1 MIILDVGLSILNRHS
16 SIVNPQFWTMT
27 SLSRRYSQFFTPT
40 LKEIPAEAEIIS
52 HQLMLR
58 AGMIRKLAA
67 GIYTYL
73 PFGLRALKRVESIV
87 REEMD
92 RAGAIEVLLPG
103 VQPGDLWMESG
114 RWDQYGPELLRF
126 RDRHNRESCLGPTHE
141 EVITDLV
148 RREIHSYKQLPIN
161 LYQIQTKFR
170 DEIRPR
176 FGVMRARE
184 FIMKDAYSFDI
195 DEEGANR
202 SYERMYVAYEAIFR
216 RCGLKF
222 RAVEADTGPIG
233 GSFSHEFMVL
243 SDTGEDDIVS
253 CQNCPYASNLEK
265 AEILS
270 REDDSKHTER
280 EEELQVVDTPG
291 IRTVDEV
298 TKFLSVRPEKLV
310 KTLIY
315 QTEHGPIAA
324 LVRGDHELNE
334 TKLRNVLNVQ
344 ELTMADPETVF
355 DVTGAPMGFAGAI
368 GLQVKKV
375 ADFALKEMKNMVM
388 GANEEDKH
396 ILNVNEGRDFQVETY
411 ADLRMITSSDPC
423 PRCGGELLFGKGIEV
438 GHVFKLG
445 TKYSTALKA
454 DFLDRNGQETPF
466 VMGCYGIG
474 IGRIVAAAI
483 EQSHDENGII
493 FPISISPFEVTIL
506 PLEMHEAHVREVAEN
521 LYQQLSDLGL
531 TVFIDDRDERPGFKL
546 KDADLLG
553 IPVRVTVS
561 LRTLK
566 KDAIEIKVRSK
577 PDLRLIPVDKAPKAV
592 KEVVQ
597 ILYDSLN

>member
-1 MIILDVGLSILNRHS
+1 MTYDVTYI
-16 SIVNPQFWTMT
+16 MT

-40 LKEIPAEAEIIS
+40 LKETPAEAEIIS

-270 REDDSKHTER
+270 RADDSKHTER

-344 ELTMADPETVF
+344 GLTMADPETVF

-521 LYQQLSDLGL
+521 LCQQLSDLGL

-597 ILYDSLN
+597 VLYDSLN

>member
-1 MIILDVGLSILNRHS
+1 MTYDVTYIMGAI
-16 SIVNPQFWTMT
+16 
-27 SLSRRYSQFFTPT
+27 SRRYSQFFIPT
-40 LKEIPAEAEIIS
+40 LKEIPAEAELIS

-67 GIYTYL
+67 GIYNYL
-73 PFGLRALKRVESIV
+73 PFGLIAIKKVGGIV

-114 RWDQYGPELLRF
+114 RWDYYGPELLRF

-148 RREIHSYKQLPIN
+148 RREIHSYKQLPII

-184 FIMKDAYSFDI
+184 FTMKDAYSFDI
-195 DEEGANR
+195 DEEAANR
-202 SYERMYVAYEAIFR
+202 SYELIYAAYRAIFR

-222 RAVEADTGPIG
+222 RAVEADTGAIG

-243 SDTGEDDIVS
+243 ADTGEDDIVS
-253 CQNCPYASNLEK
+253 CQSCPYASNLEK
-265 AEILS
+265 AEV
-270 REDDSKHTER
+270 RADDSKATET
-280 EEELQVVDTPG
+280 EKELQVVDTPG
-291 IRTVDEV
+291 IKTVDEV
-298 TKFLSVRPEKLV
+298 TRFLSVDPEKLV

-315 QTEHGPIAA
+315 QTEGGPVAA

-334 TKLRNVLNVQ
+334 TKLKDVLKVQ
-344 ELTMADPETVF
+344 ELIMADPETVF
-355 DVTGAPMGFAGAI
+355 EVTGAPLGFAGAI
-368 GLQVKKV
+368 GLKIRKV
-375 ADFALKEMKNMVM
+375 ADLAIKEMKNMVM

-396 ILNVNEGRDFQVETY
+396 ILNVNEGRDFQVDEH
-411 ADLRMITSSDPC
+411 ADLRMITPSDLC
-423 PRCGGELLFGKGIEV
+423 PRCGGELRFSKGIEV
-438 GHVFKLG
+438 GHIFKLG
-445 TKYSTALKA
+445 TKYSEALKA
-454 DFLDRNGQETPF
+454 TFLDGNGREAPI

-474 IGRIVAAAI
+474 IGRVVAAAI

-506 PLEMHEAHVREVAEN
+506 PLELHEARVGKVAEE
-521 LYQQLSDLGL
+521 LYQHLSDLGMA
-531 TVFIDDRDERPGFKL
+531 VFLDDRDERPGFKL

-553 IPVRVTVS
+553 IPVRVVMS
-561 LRTLK
+561 PRTLK
-566 KDAIEIKVRSK
+566 QDSIEIKLRSL
-577 PDLRLIPVDKAPKAV
+577 PDLKLVPVDAASKAIKGVV
-592 KEVVQ
+592 KG
-597 ILYDSLN
+597 LYDPFK

>member
-1 MIILDVGLSILNRHS
+1 MASI
-16 SIVNPQFWTMT
+16 
-27 SLSRRYSQFFTPT
+27 SRRYSQFFIPT
-40 LKEIPAEAEIIS
+40 VKEIPAEAEIVS

-58 AGMIRKLAA
+58 AGMIRKLTA

-73 PFGLRALKRVESIV
+73 PYGLLAIKNTETIV

-92 RAGAIEVLLPG
+92 RAGAIELLLPG

-114 RWDQYGPELLRF
+114 RWDYYGPELLRF
-126 RDRHNRESCLGPTHE
+126 KDRHKRESCLGPTHE
-141 EVITDLV
+141 EVITDLA

-176 FGVMRARE
+176 FGIMRARE

-195 DEEGANR
+195 DEEGSSL
-202 SYERMYVAYEAIFR
+202 SYEKMYAAYEAIFK

-233 GSFSHEFMVL
+233 GNFSHEFMVL
-243 SDTGEDDIVS
+243 SNSGEDDIVS
-253 CQNCPYASNLEK
+253 CQDCKYASNLEK
-265 AEILS
+265 AEVTI
-270 REDDSKHTER
+270 RESDSKTIEK
-280 EEELQVVDTPG
+280 EEGLQIVDTPEM
-291 IRTVDEV
+291 RTIDEV
-298 TKFLSVRPEKLV
+298 TKFLSIGPEKLV

-344 ELTMADPETVF
+344 ELAMADPETVF

-368 GLQVKKV
+368 GLKV
-375 ADFALKEMKNMVM
+375 RILADFAIKEMKNMVM
-388 GANEEDKH
+388 GANKNDKH
-396 ILNVNEGRDFQVETY
+396 ILNVNEGRDFQVEQY
-411 ADLRMITSSDPC
+411 ADLRMITSFDLC
-423 PRCGGELLFGKGIEV
+423 PRCGGKLVFGKGIEV
-438 GHVFKLG
+438 GQVFKLG

-454 DFLDRNGQETPF
+454 NFLDKNGREIPII
-466 VMGCYGIG
+466 MGCYGIG
-474 IGRIVAAAI
+474 IGRVVAAII
-483 EQSHDENGII
+483 EQSRDENGII

-506 PLEMHEAHVREVAEN
+506 PLEIHEATVRKVAEN
-521 LYQQLSDLGL
+521 LYQNLSNLGL
-531 TVFIDDRDERPGFKL
+531 AVFLDDRDERPGFKL

-553 IPVRVTVS
+553 IPVRATVS

-566 KDAIEIKVRSK
+566 SDSIEIKLRSK
-577 PDLRLIPVDKAPKAV
+577 PDLRLLSIDKTSEAI

-597 ILYDSLN
+597 SLYDSLK

>member
-1 MIILDVGLSILNRHS
+1 
-16 SIVNPQFWTMT
+16 
-27 SLSRRYSQFFTPT
+27 
-40 LKEIPAEAEIIS
+40 
-52 HQLMLR
+52 
-58 AGMIRKLAA
+58 MIRKLAA

-368 GLQVKKV
+368 GLKIKKV

>member
-1 MIILDVGLSILNRHS
+1 
-16 SIVNPQFWTMT
+16 MT
-27 SLSRRYSQFFTPT
+27 SISRRYSQFFIPT
-40 LKEIPAEAEIIS
+40 VKEIPAEAEIVS

-58 AGMIRKLAA
+58 AGMIRKLAS

-73 PFGLRALKRVESIV
+73 PYGLLAIKNTETIV

-92 RAGAIEVLLPG
+92 RAGAIELLLPG

-114 RWDQYGPELLRF
+114 RWDYYGPELLRF
-126 RDRHNRESCLGPTHE
+126 KDRNKRESCLGPTHE
-141 EVITDLV
+141 EVITDLA

-176 FGVMRARE
+176 FGIMRARE

-195 DEEGANR
+195 NEEGSSL
-202 SYERMYVAYEAIFR
+202 SYEKMYAAYEAIFK

-243 SDTGEDDIVS
+243 SNSGEDDIVS
-253 CQNCPYASNLEK
+253 CQDCNYASNLEK
-265 AEILS
+265 AEVEIRGS
-270 REDDSKHTER
+270 DSKNIEK
-280 EEELQVVDTPG
+280 EEDLQIVDTPET
-291 IRTVDEV
+291 RTIDEV
-298 TKFLSVRPEKLV
+298 TKFLSIGPEKLV

-324 LVRGDHELNE
+324 LVRGDHDLNE

-368 GLQVKKV
+368 GLKV
-375 ADFALKEMKNMVM
+375 RILADFAIKEMKNMVM
-388 GANEEDKH
+388 GANKNDKH
-396 ILNVNEGRDFQVETY
+396 VLNVNEGRDFQVEQY

-423 PRCGGELLFGKGIEV
+423 PRCGGKLVFGKGIEV
-438 GHVFKLG
+438 GQVFKLG

-454 DFLDRNGQETPF
+454 NFLDKNGQETPII
-466 VMGCYGIG
+466 MGCYGIG
-474 IGRIVAAAI
+474 IGRVVAAII
-483 EQSHDENGII
+483 EQSRDENGII
-493 FPISISPFEVTIL
+493 FPITISPFEVIVL
-506 PLEMHEAHVREVAEN
+506 PLEIHEASVRKVAEN
-521 LYQQLSDLGL
+521 LYQHLSNLGL
-531 TVFIDDRDERPGFKL
+531 SAFLDDRDERPGFKL

-553 IPVRVTVS
+553 IPVRATVS

-566 KDAIEIKVRSK
+566 SDSIEIKLRSK
-577 PDLRLIPVDKAPKAV
+577 PDLRLLSVDKTPEAI
-592 KEVVQ
+592 KEVAQ
-597 ILYDSLN
+597 SLYDSLK

>member
-1 MIILDVGLSILNRHS
+1 
-16 SIVNPQFWTMT
+16 
-27 SLSRRYSQFFTPT
+27 YSQFFIPT
-40 LKEIPAEAEIIS
+40 IKEIPAEAEIVS

-73 PFGLRALKRVESIV
+73 PYGLLAIKNTESIV

-92 RAGAIEVLLPG
+92 RAGAIELLLPG

-114 RWDQYGPELLRF
+114 RWDYYGPELLRF
-126 RDRHNRESCLGPTHE
+126 QDRHKRESCLGPTHE
-141 EVITDLV
+141 EVITDLA
-148 RREIHSYKQLPIN
+148 RREIHSYKQLPIT

-176 FGVMRARE
+176 FGIMRARE

-195 DEEGANR
+195 DEEGANL
-202 SYERMYVAYEAIFR
+202 SYGKMYAAYEAIFK

-243 SDTGEDDIVS
+243 SDSGEDDIVS
-253 CQNCPYASNLEK
+253 CQDCKYASNLEK
-265 AEILS
+265 AEVKI
-270 REDDSKHTER
+270 RESGSTNIEK
-280 EEELQVVDTPG
+280 EEDLQIVDTPEM
-291 IRTVDEV
+291 RTIDEV
-298 TKFLSVRPEKLV
+298 TKFLSIGPEKLV

-315 QTEHGPIAA
+315 QTEQGPIAA

-334 TKLRNVLNVQ
+334 TKLKNVLNVQ

-368 GLQVKKV
+368 GLKV
-375 ADFALKEMKNMVM
+375 RVLADFAIKEMKNMVM
-388 GANEEDKH
+388 GANKNDKH
-396 ILNVNEGRDFQVETY
+396 VLNVNEGRDFQVEQY

-423 PRCGGELLFGKGIEV
+423 PRCGGKLIFGKGIEV
-438 GHVFKLG
+438 GQVFKLG

-454 DFLDRNGQETPF
+454 NFLDKNGRETPII
-466 VMGCYGIG
+466 MGCYGIG
-474 IGRIVAAAI
+474 IGRVVAAII
-483 EQSHDENGII
+483 EQSRDENGII
-493 FPISISPFEVTIL
+493 FPVSISPFEVTIL
-506 PLEMHEAHVREVAEN
+506 PLEMHESSVRKVAEN
-521 LYQQLSDLGL
+521 LYQHLSNLGL
-531 TVFIDDRDERPGFKL
+531 AVFLDDRDERPGVKL

-553 IPVRVTVS
+553 IPVRAAVS

-566 KDAIEIKVRSK
+566 TDSIEIKLRSK
-577 PDLRLIPVDKAPKAV
+577 PDLRLLSINKTPEAI

-597 ILYDSLN
+597 SLYDSLK

>member
-73 PFGLRALKRVESIV
+73 PFGLRALKRVENIV

-253 CQNCPYASNLEK
+253 CKNCPYASNLEK

-521 LYQQLSDLGL
+521 LCQQLSDLGL

-597 ILYDSLN
+597 VLYDSLN

>member
-1 MIILDVGLSILNRHS
+1 MAFI
-16 SIVNPQFWTMT
+16 
-27 SLSRRYSQFFTPT
+27 SRRHSQFFIPT

-73 PFGLRALKRVESIV
+73 PFGLMALKKVESIV

-92 RAGAIEVLLPG
+92 RAGAIELLLPG

-114 RWDQYGPELLRF
+114 RWDYYGPELLRF

-141 EVITDLV
+141 EVITDLA

-176 FGVMRARE
+176 FGIMRARE

-195 DEEGANR
+195 DEEGAGK
-202 SYERMYVAYEAIFR
+202 SYERMYAAYEAIFR

-243 SDTGEDDIVS
+243 SDSGEDDIVS
-253 CQNCPYASNLEK
+253 CQNCQYASNLEK
-265 AEILS
+265 AEVIV
-270 REDDSKHTER
+270 REGDIKDIEKEKA
-280 EEELQVVDTPG
+280 LQIVDTPE
-291 IRTVDEV
+291 IRTIDEV
-298 TKFLSVRPEKLV
+298 TKFLSISPQKLV

-315 QTEHGPIAA
+315 QTEHGPLAV

-334 TKLRNVLNVQ
+334 TKLSNVLNAQ

-355 DVTGAPMGFAGAI
+355 AVTGVPMGFAGAI
-368 GLQVKKV
+368 GLKVRIV
-375 ADFALKEMKNMVM
+375 ADLAIKEMKNMVM
-388 GANEEDKH
+388 GANKKDKH
-396 ILNVNEGRDFQVETY
+396 VLNVNEGRDFHVEQY

-423 PRCGGELLFGKGIEV
+423 PRCGGKLRFGKGIEV
-438 GHVFKLG
+438 GQVFKLG
-445 TKYSTALKA
+445 TKYSTTLKA
-454 DFLDRNGQETPF
+454 NFLDKNGRETPII
-466 VMGCYGIG
+466 MGCYGIG
-474 IGRIVAAAI
+474 IGRVVAAAI

-493 FPISISPFEVTIL
+493 FPVSISPFEVTIL
-506 PLEMHEAHVREVAEN
+506 PLEIHEATVRKVAET
-521 LYQQLSDLGL
+521 LYQHLSDLGL
-531 TVFIDDRDERPGFKL
+531 AVFFDDRDERPGFKL

-553 IPVRVTVS
+553 IPVRATIS
-561 LRTLK
+561 SRTLK
-566 KDAIEIKVRSK
+566 SDSVEIKLRSNQ
-577 PDLRLIPVDKAPKAV
+577 DLRLISINKTPKAI

-597 ILYDSLN
+597 SLYDSLK

>member
-1 MIILDVGLSILNRHS
+1 
-16 SIVNPQFWTMT
+16 MT
-27 SLSRRYSQFFTPT
+27 YNVTYIMASRSRRYSQFFTPT

-521 LYQQLSDLGL
+521 LCQQLSDLGL

-597 ILYDSLN
+597 VLYDSLN

>member
-1 MIILDVGLSILNRHS
+1 MASI
-16 SIVNPQFWTMT
+16 
-27 SLSRRYSQFFTPT
+27 SRRYSQFFIPT
-40 LKEIPAEAEIIS
+40 VKEIPAEAEIVS

-58 AGMIRKLAA
+58 AGMIRKLTA

-73 PFGLRALKRVESIV
+73 PYGLLAIKNTETIV

-92 RAGAIEVLLPG
+92 RAGAIELLLPG

-114 RWDQYGPELLRF
+114 RWDYYGPELLRF
-126 RDRHNRESCLGPTHE
+126 KDRHKRESCLGPTHE
-141 EVITDLV
+141 EVITDLA

-195 DEEGANR
+195 DEEGSSL
-202 SYERMYVAYEAIFR
+202 SYERMYAAYEAIFT

-243 SDTGEDDIVS
+243 SNSGEDDIVS
-253 CQNCPYASNLEK
+253 CQNCKYASNLEK
-265 AEILS
+265 AEVKARKSDVNPIEKE
-270 REDDSKHTER
+270 ED
-280 EEELQVVDTPG
+280 LQIVDTPEMKT
-291 IRTVDEV
+291 IDEV
-298 TKFLSVRPEKLV
+298 TTFLSIGPEKVV

-324 LVRGDHELNE
+324 LVRGDHDLNE
-334 TKLRNVLNVQ
+334 TKLRNIANVQ
-344 ELTMADPETVF
+344 ELTMADSETVF
-355 DVTGAPMGFAGAI
+355 DVTDAPMGFAGAI
-368 GLQVKKV
+368 GLKIRIF
-375 ADFALKEMKNMVM
+375 ADFAIREMKNMVM
-388 GANEEDKH
+388 GANTEDKH
-396 ILNVNEGRDFQVETY
+396 VLNVNEGRDFQVDHY
-411 ADLRMITSSDPC
+411 ADLRMITLSDTC
-423 PRCGGELLFGKGIEV
+423 PRCGGKLVFGKGIEV
-438 GHVFKLG
+438 GQVFKLG

-454 DFLDRNGQETPF
+454 NFLDANGQETPII
-466 VMGCYGIG
+466 MGCYGIG
-474 IGRIVAAAI
+474 VGRVVAAII
-483 EQSHDENGII
+483 EQNHDENGII
-493 FPISISPFEVTIL
+493 FPISISPFEVIIL
-506 PLEMHEAHVREVAEN
+506 PLEMHEASVRKVAEN
-521 LYQQLSDLGL
+521 LYQHLNNLGL
-531 TVFIDDRDERPGFKL
+531 RVFLDDRDERPGFKL

-566 KDAIEIKVRSK
+566 SDSIEIKLRSK
-577 PDLRLIPVDKAPKAV
+577 PDLRLLSIDKTPEAI

-597 ILYDSLN
+597 GLYDSLK

>member
-1 MIILDVGLSILNRHS
+1 
-16 SIVNPQFWTMT
+16 MT
-27 SLSRRYSQFFTPT
+27 SISRRYSQFFIPT

-58 AGMIRKLAA
+58 AGMIRKLTA
-67 GIYTYL
+67 GIYSYL
-73 PFGLRALKRVESIV
+73 PFGLMALKKVESIV

-92 RAGAIEVLLPG
+92 RAGAIELLLPG

-114 RWDQYGPELLRF
+114 RWDYYGPELLRF

-141 EVITDLV
+141 EVITDLA

-195 DEEGANR
+195 DEEGAGK
-202 SYERMYVAYEAIFR
+202 SYERMYAAYESIFR

-243 SDTGEDDIVS
+243 SDSGEDDIVS
-253 CQNCPYASNLEK
+253 CQNCQYASNLEK
-265 AEILS
+265 AEVILK
-270 REDDSKHTER
+270 EDDSKDTER
-280 EEELQVVDTPG
+280 EKALQIVDTPE

-298 TKFLSVRPEKLV
+298 TKFLSIKPEKLV

-315 QTEHGPIAA
+315 QTEHGPAA
-324 LVRGDHELNE
+324 VLVRGDHELNE
-334 TKLRNVLNVQ
+334 TKLRNILKVQ
-344 ELTMADPETVF
+344 DLTMADLETVF

-368 GLQVKKV
+368 GLKV
-375 ADFALKEMKNMVM
+375 RILADFALKEMKNMVM
-388 GANEEDKH
+388 GANEKDKH
-396 ILNVNEGRDFQVETY
+396 ILNVNEGRDFQVEKY

-423 PRCGGELLFGKGIEV
+423 PRCGAELRFGKGIEV
-438 GHVFKLG
+438 GQVFKLG
-445 TKYSTALKA
+445 TKYSKVLEAN
-454 DFLDRNGQETPF
+454 FLDKDGRETPII
-466 VMGCYGIG
+466 MGCYGIG
-474 IGRIVAAAI
+474 IGRTLAAAI

-506 PLEMHEAHVREVAEN
+506 SLEMHEAHVRKVAEN
-521 LYQQLSDLGL
+521 LYQHLSHLGL
-531 TVFIDDRDERPGFKL
+531 TVFHDDRDERPGFKF

-561 LRTLK
+561 SRTLK
-566 KDAIEIKVRSK
+566 KDSVEIKLRPN
-577 PDLRLIPVDKAPKAV
+577 PDLTLIPVNRAPKAI
-592 KEVVQ
+592 KEVIQ
-597 ILYDSLN
+597 GLYDSLR

>member
-1 MIILDVGLSILNRHS
+1 MASI
-16 SIVNPQFWTMT
+16 
-27 SLSRRYSQFFTPT
+27 SRRYSQFFIPT
-40 LKEIPAEAEIIS
+40 VKEIPAEAEIAS

-58 AGMIRKLAA
+58 AGMIRKLTA

-73 PFGLRALKRVESIV
+73 PYGLLAIKNTESIV
-87 REEMD
+87 REEMN
-92 RAGAIEVLLPG
+92 RAGAIELLLPG

-114 RWDQYGPELLRF
+114 RWDYYGPELLRF
-126 RDRHNRESCLGPTHE
+126 KDRHKRESCLGPTHE
-141 EVITDLV
+141 EVITDLA

-176 FGVMRARE
+176 FGIMRARE

-195 DEEGANR
+195 DEEGSSL
-202 SYERMYVAYEAIFR
+202 SYEKMYAAYEAIFK

-233 GSFSHEFMVL
+233 GNFSHEFMVL
-243 SDTGEDDIVS
+243 SNSGEDDIVS
-253 CQNCPYASNLEK
+253 CQDCKYASNLEK
-265 AEILS
+265 AEVTI
-270 REDDSKHTER
+270 RESDSKNIEK
-280 EEELQVVDTPG
+280 EEGLQIVDTPEM
-291 IRTVDEV
+291 RTIDEV
-298 TKFLSVRPEKLV
+298 TKFLSIGPEKLV

-324 LVRGDHELNE
+324 LVRGDYDLNE

-344 ELTMADPETVF
+344 ELNMADPETVF

-368 GLQVKKV
+368 GLKV
-375 ADFALKEMKNMVM
+375 RILADFAIKEMKNMAM
-388 GANEEDKH
+388 GANKNDKH
-396 ILNVNEGRDFQVETY
+396 ILNVNEGRDFQVEQY
-411 ADLRMITSSDPC
+411 ADLRMITSFDLC
-423 PRCGGELLFGKGIEV
+423 PRCGGKLVFGKGIEV
-438 GHVFKLG
+438 GQVFKLG

-454 DFLDRNGQETPF
+454 NFLDKNSREIPII
-466 VMGCYGIG
+466 MGCYGIG
-474 IGRIVAAAI
+474 IGRVVAAII
-483 EQSHDENGII
+483 EQSRDENGII

-506 PLEMHEAHVREVAEN
+506 PLEIHEATVRKVAEN
-521 LYQQLSDLGL
+521 LYQHLSNLGL
-531 TVFIDDRDERPGFKL
+531 AVFLDDRDERPGFKL

-553 IPVRVTVS
+553 IPVRATVS

-566 KDAIEIKVRSK
+566 SDSIEIKLRSN
-577 PDLRLIPVDKAPKAV
+577 PDLRLLSIDKTPEAI

-597 ILYDSLN
+597 SLYDSLK

>member
-1 MIILDVGLSILNRHS
+1 MTLIVRDLLTKQMTNDVTYIMA
-16 SIVNPQFWTMT
+16 T
-27 SLSRRYSQFFTPT
+27 LSRRYSQFFTPT
-40 LKEIPAEAEIIS
+40 LKEIPAEAEILS

-73 PFGLRALKRVESIV
+73 PFGWRALKKVEDIV

-92 RAGAIEVLLPG
+92 RAGAIELLLPG

-114 RWDQYGPELLRF
+114 RWDHYGPELLRF

-253 CQNCPYASNLEK
+253 CRNCHYASNLEK
-265 AEILS
+265 AELLP
-270 REDDSKHTER
+270 RQDDSRSTEG
-280 EEELQVVDTPG
+280 EKELRVVDTPG
-291 IRTVDEV
+291 MRTVDEV
-298 TKFLSVRPEKLV
+298 TRFLSVRPEKLV

-324 LVRGDHELNE
+324 LVRGDHELN
-334 TKLRNVLNVQ
+334 TAKLRNVLNVE
-344 ELTMADPETVF
+344 ELAMADPETVF

-368 GLQVKKV
+368 GLQVRIV
-375 ADFALKEMKNMVM
+375 ADFALREMKNMVM
-388 GANEEDKH
+388 GANENDKH
-396 ILNVNEGRDFQVETY
+396 ILNVNEGRDFQVEHY
-411 ADLRMITSSDPC
+411 ADLRVITPSDSC
-423 PRCGGELLFGKGIEV
+423 PRCGGELLFGRGIEV

-445 TKYSTALKA
+445 TKYSKALKA
-454 DFLDRNGQETPF
+454 NFLDKNGKETPF

-474 IGRIVAAAI
+474 IGRTVAAAI
-483 EQSHDENGII
+483 EQSHDEDGII

-506 PLEMHEAHVREVAEN
+506 PLEMHEARVLEVAGN

-531 TVFIDDRDERPGFKL
+531 TAFLDDRDERPGFKL

-553 IPVRVTVS
+553 TPVRVTVS
-561 LRTLK
+561 LRTLESH
-566 KDAIEIKVRSK
+566 AIEIKLRSN
-577 PDLRLIPVDKAPKAV
+577 PDLRLIPVNKAPQAV

-597 ILYDSLN
+597 GLYDSLR

>member
-1 MIILDVGLSILNRHS
+1 MTYDVTYI
-16 SIVNPQFWTMT
+16 MT

-597 ILYDSLN
+597 VLYDSLN

>member
-1 MIILDVGLSILNRHS
+1 MASI
-16 SIVNPQFWTMT
+16 
-27 SLSRRYSQFFTPT
+27 SRRYSQFFIPT
-40 LKEIPAEAEIIS
+40 LKEVPAEAEIIS

-67 GIYTYL
+67 GIYNYL
-73 PFGLRALKRVESIV
+73 PFGLMALKKVEGIV

-92 RAGAIEVLLPG
+92 KAGAIEVLLPG

-114 RWDQYGPELLRF
+114 RWDYYGPELLRF

-148 RREIHSYKQLPIN
+148 RREIHSYKQLPII

-184 FIMKDAYSFDI
+184 FTMKDAYSFDV
-195 DEEGANR
+195 DEEGSNR
-202 SYERMYVAYEAIFR
+202 SYERMHVAYEAIFR

-222 RAVEADTGPIG
+222 RAVEADTGAIG

-253 CQNCPYASNLEK
+253 CQNCNYASNLEK
-265 AEILS
+265 AEVIV
-270 REDDSKHTER
+270 REDDSRCAER
-280 EEELQVVDTPG
+280 QKELQVVDTPG

-298 TKFLSVRPEKLV
+298 TEFLSVGPEKLV

-315 QTEHGPIAA
+315 QTEQGPIAA

-334 TKLRNVLNVQ
+334 TKLRNVLNAQ
-344 ELTMADPETVF
+344 ELAMADPETVF

-368 GLQVKKV
+368 GLKV
-375 ADFALKEMKNMVM
+375 RKLADFALKEMKNMVM
-388 GANEEDKH
+388 GANEKDRH
-396 ILNVNEGRDFQVETY
+396 IVNVNEGRDFQVEQH
-411 ADLRMITSSDPC
+411 ADLRMITSSDLC
-423 PRCGGELLFGKGIEV
+423 PRCGGELRFGKGIEV
-438 GHVFKLG
+438 GHIFKLG
-445 TKYSTALKA
+445 TKYTKALKA
-454 DFLDRNGQETPF
+454 NFLDKNGEETPI

-474 IGRIVAAAI
+474 IERVVAAAI
-483 EQSHDENGII
+483 EQSHDDNGII
-493 FPISISPFEVTIL
+493 FPVSISPFEITIL
-506 PLEMHEAHVREVAEN
+506 PLELHEARVRKVAED
-521 LYQQLSDLGL
+521 LYRHLSDLG
-531 TVFIDDRDERPGFKL
+531 TGVFLDDRDERPGFKL

-553 IPVRVTVS
+553 IPVRVAVS
-561 LRTLK
+561 VRTLK
-566 KDAIEIKVRSK
+566 EDSIEIRLRSD
-577 PDLRLIPVDKAPKAV
+577 PDVRLIPINKAPEAI

-597 ILYDSLN
+597 GLYDSLK

>member
-1 MIILDVGLSILNRHS
+1 MTYDVTYI
-16 SIVNPQFWTMT
+16 MA

-40 LKEIPAEAEIIS
+40 LKETPAEAEIIS

-216 RCGLKF
+216 KCGLKF

-344 ELTMADPETVF
+344 GLTMADPETVF

-521 LYQQLSDLGL
+521 LCQQLSDLGL

-597 ILYDSLN
+597 VLYDSLN

>member
-1 MIILDVGLSILNRHS
+1 MASI
-16 SIVNPQFWTMT
+16 
-27 SLSRRYSQFFTPT
+27 SRRYSQFFIPT
-40 LKEIPAEAEIIS
+40 VKEIPAEAEIVS

-58 AGMIRKLAA
+58 AGMIRKLTA

-73 PFGLRALKRVESIV
+73 PYGLLAIKNTETIV

-92 RAGAIEVLLPG
+92 RAGAIELLLPG

-114 RWDQYGPELLRF
+114 RWDYYGPELLRF
-126 RDRHNRESCLGPTHE
+126 KDRHKRESCLGPTHE
-141 EVITDLV
+141 EVITDLA

-176 FGVMRARE
+176 FGIMRARE

-195 DEEGANR
+195 DEEGSNL
-202 SYERMYVAYEAIFR
+202 SYEKMYAAYEAIFK

-243 SDTGEDDIVS
+243 SNSGEDDIVS
-253 CQNCPYASNLEK
+253 CQDCNYASNLEK
-265 AEILS
+265 AEVVI
-270 REDDSKHTER
+270 RESDSKNIEK
-280 EEELQVVDTPG
+280 EEDLQIVDTPET
-291 IRTVDEV
+291 RTIDEV
-298 TKFLSVRPEKLV
+298 TKFLSIGPEKLV

-324 LVRGDHELNE
+324 LVRGDHDLNE

-368 GLQVKKV
+368 GLKV
-375 ADFALKEMKNMVM
+375 RILADFAIKEMKNMVM
-388 GANEEDKH
+388 GANKNDKH
-396 ILNVNEGRDFQVETY
+396 VLNVNEGRDFQVEHK
-411 ADLRMITSSDPC
+411 ADLRMITSSDAC
-423 PRCGGELLFGKGIEV
+423 PRCGGKLVFGKGIEV
-438 GHVFKLG
+438 GQVFKLG

-454 DFLDRNGQETPF
+454 NFLDKNGRETPII
-466 VMGCYGIG
+466 MGCYGIG
-474 IGRIVAAAI
+474 IGRVVAAII
-483 EQSHDENGII
+483 EQSRDENGII
-493 FPISISPFEVTIL
+493 FPISISPFEVIIL
-506 PLEMHEAHVREVAEN
+506 PLEIHEASVRKVAEN
-521 LYQQLSDLGL
+521 LYQHLSNLGL
-531 TVFIDDRDERPGFKL
+531 AVFLDDRDERPGFKL

-553 IPVRVTVS
+553 IPVRAAVS

-566 KDAIEIKVRSK
+566 SDSIEIKLRSK
-577 PDLRLIPVDKAPKAV
+577 PDLRLLSINKTPEAI

-597 ILYDSLN
+597 SLYDSLK

>member
-1 MIILDVGLSILNRHS
+1 MTYDVTYI
-16 SIVNPQFWTMT
+16 MT

-40 LKEIPAEAEIIS
+40 LKETPAEAEIIS

-315 QTEHGPIAA
+315 QTEHGPMAA

-521 LYQQLSDLGL
+521 LCQQLSDLGL

-566 KDAIEIKVRSK
+566 KDAIEIKIRSK

-597 ILYDSLN
+597 VLYDSLN

>member
-1 MIILDVGLSILNRHS
+1 MTYDVTYI
-16 SIVNPQFWTMT
+16 MT

-216 RCGLKF
+216 KCGLKF

-344 ELTMADPETVF
+344 GLTMADPETVF

-521 LYQQLSDLGL
+521 LCQQLSDLGL

-597 ILYDSLN
+597 VLYDSLN

>member
-1 MIILDVGLSILNRHS
+1 
-16 SIVNPQFWTMT
+16 
-27 SLSRRYSQFFTPT
+27 
-40 LKEIPAEAEIIS
+40 
-52 HQLMLR
+52 
-58 AGMIRKLAA
+58 
-67 GIYTYL
+67 
-73 PFGLRALKRVESIV
+73 
-87 REEMD
+87 
-92 RAGAIEVLLPG
+92 
-103 VQPGDLWMESG
+103 
-114 RWDQYGPELLRF
+114 
-126 RDRHNRESCLGPTHE
+126 
-141 EVITDLV
+141 
-148 RREIHSYKQLPIN
+148 
-161 LYQIQTKFR
+161 
-170 DEIRPR
+170 
-176 FGVMRARE
+176 
-184 FIMKDAYSFDI
+184 
-195 DEEGANR
+195 
-202 SYERMYVAYEAIFR
+202 
-216 RCGLKF
+216 
-222 RAVEADTGPIG
+222 
-233 GSFSHEFMVL
+233 
-243 SDTGEDDIVS
+243 
-253 CQNCPYASNLEK
+253 
-265 AEILS
+265 
-270 REDDSKHTER
+270 
-280 EEELQVVDTPG
+280 
-291 IRTVDEV
+291 
-298 TKFLSVRPEKLV
+298 
-310 KTLIY
+310 
-315 QTEHGPIAA
+315 
-324 LVRGDHELNE
+324 
-334 TKLRNVLNVQ
+334 
-344 ELTMADPETVF
+344 MADPETVF

-368 GLQVKKV
+368 GLEVKKV
-375 ADFALKEMKNMVM
+375 ADFAVKEMKNMVM

-506 PLEMHEAHVREVAEN
+506 PLEMHEAHVKEVAEN
-521 LYQQLSDLGL
+521 LCQQLSDLGL

-597 ILYDSLN
+597 VLYDSLN

>member
-1 MIILDVGLSILNRHS
+1 MA
-16 SIVNPQFWTMT
+16 
-27 SLSRRYSQFFTPT
+27 SRRYSQFFIPT
-40 LKEIPAEAEIIS
+40 VKEIPAEAEIVS

-58 AGMIRKLAA
+58 AGMIRKLTA

-73 PFGLRALKRVESIV
+73 PYGLLAIKNTETIV

-92 RAGAIEVLLPG
+92 RAGAIELLLPG

-114 RWDQYGPELLRF
+114 RWDYYGPELLRF
-126 RDRHNRESCLGPTHE
+126 KDRHKRESCLGPTHE
-141 EVITDLV
+141 EVITDLA

-176 FGVMRARE
+176 FGIMRARE

-195 DEEGANR
+195 DEEGSNL
-202 SYERMYVAYEAIFR
+202 SYEKMYAAYEAIFK

-243 SDTGEDDIVS
+243 SNSGEDDIVS
-253 CQNCPYASNLEK
+253 CQDCRYASNLEK
-265 AEILS
+265 AEIAVRESGS
-270 REDDSKHTER
+270 RNIEKEED
-280 EEELQVVDTPG
+280 LQVVDTPE
-291 IRTVDEV
+291 IKTIDEV
-298 TKFLSVRPEKLV
+298 TKFLSIGPEKLV

-315 QTEHGPIAA
+315 QTENGPIAA
-324 LVRGDHELNE
+324 LVRGDHDLNE

-368 GLQVKKV
+368 GLKV
-375 ADFALKEMKNMVM
+375 RILADFAIREMKNMVM
-388 GANEEDKH
+388 GANKKDKH
-396 ILNVNEGRDFQVETY
+396 VFNVNEGRDFQVEQY
-411 ADLRMITSSDPC
+411 ADLRMITSSDTC
-423 PRCGGELLFGKGIEV
+423 PRCGGKLVFGKGIEV
-438 GHVFKLG
+438 GQVFKLG
-445 TKYSTALKA
+445 TKYSIALKA
-454 DFLDRNGQETPF
+454 NFLDKTGRETPII
-466 VMGCYGIG
+466 MGCYGIG
-474 IGRIVAAAI
+474 IGRVVAAII

-506 PLEMHEAHVREVAEN
+506 PLEIHEATVRKVAEN
-521 LYQQLSDLGL
+521 LYQHLSNLGL
-531 TVFIDDRDERPGFKL
+531 AVFLDDRDERPGFKL

-553 IPVRVTVS
+553 IPVRATVS

-566 KDAIEIKVRSK
+566 SDSIEIKLRSK
-577 PDLRLIPVDKAPKAV
+577 PDLRLLSIDKTPEAI

-597 ILYDSLN
+597 SLYDSLK

>member
-1 MIILDVGLSILNRHS
+1 
-16 SIVNPQFWTMT
+16 
-27 SLSRRYSQFFTPT
+27 
-40 LKEIPAEAEIIS
+40 
-52 HQLMLR
+52 
-58 AGMIRKLAA
+58 MIRKLAA

-114 RWDQYGPELLRF
+114 RWDHYGPELLRF

-375 ADFALKEMKNMVM
+375 ADFAVKEMKNMVM

-521 LYQQLSDLGL
+521 LCQQLSDLGL

-597 ILYDSLN
+597 VLYDSLN

>member
-1 MIILDVGLSILNRHS
+1 
-16 SIVNPQFWTMT
+16 MT
-27 SLSRRYSQFFTPT
+27 SLSKRYSQFFAPT

-73 PFGLRALKRVESIV
+73 PFGLRALKKVENIV

-103 VQPGDLWMESG
+103 VQPGDLWAESG
-114 RWDQYGPELLRF
+114 RWDHYGPELLRF

-148 RREIHSYKQLPIN
+148 RKEVHSYKQLPIN

-195 DEEGANR
+195 NEDGANR
-202 SYERMYVAYEAIFR
+202 SYERMYEAYETIFR

-222 RAVEADTGPIG
+222 RAVEADTGSIG

-265 AEILS
+265 AEILA
-270 REDDSKHTER
+270 REDDSKSAER
-280 EEELQVVDTPG
+280 EKELQVVDTPD
-291 IRTVDEV
+291 IKTIDEV
-298 TKFLSVRPEKLV
+298 TKFLSMGPEKLV

-315 QTEHGPIAA
+315 QTEYGPIAA

-344 ELTMADPETVF
+344 ELAMADPETVF
-355 DVTGAPMGFAGAI
+355 DVTGAPVGFAGAI
-368 GLQVKKV
+368 GLEVRKV
-375 ADFALKEMKNMVM
+375 ADFALKDMKNMVM
-388 GANEEDKH
+388 GANQEDKH
-396 ILNVNEGRDFQVETY
+396 ILNVNEGRDFQVENY
-411 ADLRMITSSDPC
+411 VDIRMITSTDPC
-423 PRCGGELLFGKGIEV
+423 PRCGGELQFGKGIEV

-445 TKYSTALKA
+445 TKYSGTLKA
-454 DFLDRNGQETPF
+454 NFLDKSGRETPF
-466 VMGCYGIG
+466 IMGCYGIG
-474 IGRIVAAAI
+474 IGRTVAAAI
-483 EQSHDENGII
+483 EQGHDENGIV

-506 PLEMHEAHVREVAEN
+506 PLEMHEARVREVAEN

-531 TVFIDDRDERPGFKL
+531 TVFLDDRDERPGFKL

-553 IPVRVTVS
+553 VPVRATVS

-566 KDAIEIKVRSK
+566 KDAIEIKLRSK
-577 PDLRLIPVDKAPKAV
+577 PDLRLMPVNKAPQALKGVARN
-592 KEVVQ
+592 
-597 ILYDSLN
+597 LYDSLK

>member
-1 MIILDVGLSILNRHS
+1 
-16 SIVNPQFWTMT
+16 
-27 SLSRRYSQFFTPT
+27 
-40 LKEIPAEAEIIS
+40 
-52 HQLMLR
+52 
-58 AGMIRKLAA
+58 MIRKLAA

-73 PFGLRALKRVESIV
+73 PYGLLAIKNTEAIV

-92 RAGAIEVLLPG
+92 RAGAIELLLPG

-114 RWDQYGPELLRF
+114 RWDYYGPELLRF
-126 RDRHNRESCLGPTHE
+126 KDRHKRESCLGPTHE
-141 EVITDLV
+141 EVITDLA

-176 FGVMRARE
+176 FGIMRARE

-195 DEEGANR
+195 DEEGSNL
-202 SYERMYVAYEAIFR
+202 SYEKMYAAYEAIFK

-243 SDTGEDDIVS
+243 SDSGEDDIVS
-253 CQNCPYASNLEK
+253 CQDCKYASNLEK
-265 AEILS
+265 AEVRI
-270 REDDSKHTER
+270 RESDSKNIEK
-280 EEELQVVDTPG
+280 EEDLQIVDTPEM
-291 IRTVDEV
+291 RTIDEV
-298 TKFLSVRPEKLV
+298 TKFLSIGPQKLV

-368 GLQVKKV
+368 GLKIRIL
-375 ADFALKEMKNMVM
+375 ADFAVKEMKNMIM
-388 GANEEDKH
+388 GANKNDKH
-396 ILNVNEGRDFQVETY
+396 VLNVNEGRDFQVEQY

-423 PRCGGELLFGKGIEV
+423 PRCGGKLVFGKGIEV
-438 GHVFKLG
+438 GQVFKLG

-454 DFLDRNGQETPF
+454 NFLDKNGQEIPII
-466 VMGCYGIG
+466 MGCYGIG
-474 IGRIVAAAI
+474 IGRVVAAII
-483 EQSHDENGII
+483 EQSRDENGII

-506 PLEMHEAHVREVAEN
+506 PLEIHETTVRKVAEN
-521 LYQQLSDLGL
+521 LYQHLTNLGL
-531 TVFIDDRDERPGFKL
+531 AVFLDDRDERPGFKL

-553 IPVRVTVS
+553 IPVRAAVS

-566 KDAIEIKVRSK
+566 SDSIEIKLRSK
-577 PDLRLIPVDKAPKAV
+577 PDLRFLSIDKTPEAI

-597 ILYDSLN
+597 GLYDSLK

>member
-1 MIILDVGLSILNRHS
+1 MA
-16 SIVNPQFWTMT
+16 T
-27 SLSRRYSQFFTPT
+27 LSRRYSQFFAPT

-73 PFGLRALKRVESIV
+73 PSGWRALKKVENIV

-92 RAGAIEVLLPG
+92 RAGAIELLLPG
-103 VQPGDLWMESG
+103 VQPGELWMESG
-114 RWDQYGPELLRF
+114 RWDHYGPELLRF

-202 SYERMYVAYEAIFR
+202 SYERMYTAYEAIFT
-216 RCGLKF
+216 RCGLRF

-243 SDTGEDDIVS
+243 SGTGEDDIVS
-253 CQNCPYASNLEK
+253 CRNCHYASNLEK
-265 AEILS
+265 AEILA
-270 REDDSKHTER
+270 REDDSKSTER
-280 EEELQVVDTPG
+280 EKELRVVDTPG
-291 IRTVDEV
+291 MRTVEEV
-298 TKFLSVRPEKLV
+298 TRFLSVRPEKLV

-324 LVRGDHELNE
+324 LVRGDHEVNE

-344 ELTMADPETVF
+344 DLTMADPETVL

-368 GLQVKKV
+368 GLPVRKV
-375 ADFALKEMKNMVM
+375 ADLALKEMKNMVM
-388 GANEEDKH
+388 GANENDKH
-396 ILNVNEGRDFQVETY
+396 ILNVNEGRDFQVEDH
-411 ADLRMITSSDPC
+411 ADLRMITLSDPC

-445 TKYSTALKA
+445 TKYSKALKA
-454 DFLDRNGQETPF
+454 NFLDKNGQEMPF

-474 IGRIVAAAI
+474 TGRIVAAAI

-521 LYQQLSDLGL
+521 LFEQLIDLGL
-531 TVFIDDRDERPGFKL
+531 TVFLDDRDERPGFKL

-553 IPVRVTVS
+553 TPVRVTVS

-566 KDAIEIKVRSK
+566 KDAIEIKLRSK
-577 PDLRLIPVDKAPKAV
+577 PDLRLIPLNNAPKAV
-592 KEVVQ
+592 NEVVQ
-597 ILYDSLN
+597 DLYDSLK

>member
-1 MIILDVGLSILNRHS
+1 MS
-16 SIVNPQFWTMT
+16 
-27 SLSRRYSQFFTPT
+27 SLSRRHSQFFTPT

-73 PFGLRALKRVESIV
+73 PFGLRAIKKVENIV

-114 RWDQYGPELLRF
+114 RWDHYGPELLRF

-195 DEEGANR
+195 DEEGASK

-243 SDTGEDDIVS
+243 SNSGEDDIVS

-265 AEILS
+265 AEVLA
-270 REDDSKHTER
+270 REGDSSNTER
-280 EEELQVVDTPG
+280 EKGLRVIDTPG
-291 IRTVDEV
+291 IKTIDKVAE
-298 TKFLSVRPEKLV
+298 FLSVRPEKLV

-324 LVRGDHELNE
+324 LIRGDHELNE
-334 TKLRNVLNVQ
+334 TKLSNVLNVQ

-368 GLQVKKV
+368 GLKVRKV

-388 GANEEDKH
+388 GANQEDKH
-396 ILNVNEGRDFQVETY
+396 ILNVNEGRDFQVEKY

-423 PRCGGELLFGKGIEV
+423 PRCGGVLRFGKGIEV
-438 GHVFKLG
+438 GHIFKLG
-445 TKYSTALKA
+445 TKYSKALKA
-454 DFLDRNGQETPF
+454 NFLDRNGQETPII
-466 VMGCYGIG
+466 MGCYGIG
-474 IGRIVAAAI
+474 IERTVAAAI

-493 FPISISPFEVTIL
+493 FPISICPFEVTIL
-506 PLEMHEAHVREVAEN
+506 PLEIHESHVRKVAEN
-521 LYQQLSDLGL
+521 LYQHLSDLGL
-531 TVFIDDRDERPGFKL
+531 TVFLDDRDERPGFKL

-566 KDAIEIKVRSK
+566 KDDIEIKLRSK
-577 PDLRLIPVDKAPKAV
+577 PDLRLIPASNAPKAV

-597 ILYDSLN
+597 GLYDSLK